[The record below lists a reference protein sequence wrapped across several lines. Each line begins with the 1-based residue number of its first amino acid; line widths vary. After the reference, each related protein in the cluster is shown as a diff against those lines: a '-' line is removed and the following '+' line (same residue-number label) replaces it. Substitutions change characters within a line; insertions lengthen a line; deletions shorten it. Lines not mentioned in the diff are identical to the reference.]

1 MLRNKHGRC
10 NTALRGVSQCQD
22 AYKVVVSLD
31 VSMALT
37 TYLAKVDTRQE

>member
-10 NTALRGVSQCQD
+10 NTALWGDSQCQD
-22 AYKVVVSLD
+22 ACKVAVSLD

-37 TYLAKVDTRQE
+37 TYLAKADTKQE